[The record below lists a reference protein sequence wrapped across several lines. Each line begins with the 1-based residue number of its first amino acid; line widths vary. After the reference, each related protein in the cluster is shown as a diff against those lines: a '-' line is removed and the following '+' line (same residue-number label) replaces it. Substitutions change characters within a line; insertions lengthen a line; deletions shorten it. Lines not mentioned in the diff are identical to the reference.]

1 MRATQLGD
9 MVSMGGGRAG
19 RGSRK
24 KKQGH
29 QKKRGRQIRT
39 GFLDHSFPNGMAESE
54 NAQGPGLA

>member
-9 MVSMGGGRAG
+9 MGGGGEG
-19 RGSRK
+19 RRK

-39 GFLDHSFPNGMAESE
+39 GFLDHSFSKGMAESE
-54 NAQGPGLA
+54 NAQGPGPA